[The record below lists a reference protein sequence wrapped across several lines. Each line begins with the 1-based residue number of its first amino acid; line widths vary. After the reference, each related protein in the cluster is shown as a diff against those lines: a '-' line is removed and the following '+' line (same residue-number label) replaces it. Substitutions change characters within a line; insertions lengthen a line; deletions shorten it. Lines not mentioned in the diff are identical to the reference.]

1 MAQKRIFI
9 DLSRCTGCRTCTIAC
24 ADLKN
29 TPIGLY
35 NRTVNEYEGGGWKK
49 RQKTVSGLPEKV
61 FAYYLFIGMQ
71 SMLGSGLRESL
82 SD

>member
-1 MAQKRIFI
+1 MAQKGFFI

-49 RQKTVSGLPEKV
+49 TKTVSGLRKKFLPTI
-61 FAYYLFIGMQ
+61 FHWDAINAQIRLA
-71 SMLGSGLRESL
+71 
-82 SD
+82 

>member
-1 MAQKRIFI
+1 MAQKGFFI

-35 NRTVNEYEGGGWKK
+35 NRTNTKAADGKK
-49 RQKTVSGLPEKV
+49 TKTVSGLRKKFLPTI
-61 FAYYLFIGMQ
+61 FHWDAINAQIRLA
-71 SMLGSGLRESL
+71 
-82 SD
+82 

>member
-1 MAQKRIFI
+1 MAQKGFFI

-49 RQKTVSGLPEKV
+49 DKDGLWSPEKV
-61 FAYYLFIGMQ
+61 SFIGMQ
-71 SMLGSGLRESL
+71 SMLRSGLRESL